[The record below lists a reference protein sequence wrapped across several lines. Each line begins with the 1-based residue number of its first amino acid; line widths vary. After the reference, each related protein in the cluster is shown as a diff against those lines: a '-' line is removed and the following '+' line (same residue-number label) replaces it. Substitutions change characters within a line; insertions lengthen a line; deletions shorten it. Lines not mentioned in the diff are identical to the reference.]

1 MLPEPLGIQILQEA
15 TGDVLLLRNIIAIF
29 VEGEKMIF
37 FSIIVE
43 GPDEIKEIDG
53 AKSRA

>member
-1 MLPEPLGIQILQEA
+1 MLPEPLGIQILQDA

-29 VEGEKMIF
+29 VKGEKPIF